1 MSREPKGSTM
11 AKTALSLMIGAVA
24 GLSAGCAPV
33 PEAAGPAARVPAP
46 FPPASFEGRQYVDRD
61 GCVFIRAGA
70 GPGVT
75 WVPRVARDGGQ
86 ICGADPTLPSAGQA
100 ADT

>member
-1 MSREPKGSTM
+1 MV
-11 AKTALSLMIGAVA
+11 KTALRLMIGTVA
-24 GLSAGCAPV
+24 GLSAGCVPV

-46 FPPASFEGRQYVDRD
+46 FPPASFEGRQFVDRN
-61 GCVFIRAGA
+61 GCMFIRAGS

-86 ICGADPTLPSAGQA
+86 ICGSDPTFPSAGQA